1 MVTGIKC
8 FDVLVVGHPRCGSGF
23 CAYYLN
29 LLGIKTVHEVDWDDV
44 KWTKYQGLSSWAMTI
59 VHEKNDGIKPSFGQF
74 GSEMRNITYKNKIVH
89 LRNPFDSFKAIM
101 DENNVDW
108 SYTIRNKYIIKKL
121 NKNLN
126 NYSGNLEKAI
136 ASYLFWYELLIN
148 EGYFFFR
155 IEHDLNKLTN
165 YLKDN
170 VKQELNDLTNENINT
185 KVNTKKNNNIIKK
198 EDFSKVNKELMT
210 HLNNF
215 CIKYGYPTFE
225 EYYLK

>member
-1 MVTGIKC
+1 MVKC
-8 FDVLVVGHPRCGSGF
+8 FDIFVVGHPRCGSGF
-23 CAYYLN
+23 CAYYLS
-29 LLGIKTVHEVDWDDV
+29 LLGIKTVHEVDWDDL
-44 KWTKYQGLSSWAMTI
+44 KWTKYQGLSSWAMSI
-59 VHEKNDGIKPSFGQF
+59 VHEPNDGIKPSFGQF
-74 GSEMRNITYKNKIVH
+74 GNEVAGNITYKNKIVY
-89 LRNPFDSFKAIM
+89 LRNPFDSFKAII

-108 SYTIRNKYIIKKL
+108 SYTIRNKYIIKKI

-126 NYSGNLEKAI
+126 NYSGKLEKAI

-148 EGYFFFR
+148 EGYFYFR

-170 VKQELNDLTNENINT
+170 VKQELNDLTNENINN
-185 KVNTKKNNNIIKK
+185 KVNTKKSNNIIKK
-198 EDFSKVNKELMT
+198 EDFSKVNKKLMT
-210 HLNNF
+210 DLNNF